1 LDFYSVEVLKMANQR
16 LTKQD
21 IVTAVA
27 EQAGLSRK
35 DAGSALDAVC
45 NTITDALASGD
56 SVGIVGF
63 GTFEVKLRQART
75 GRNPKT
81 GAELQIPAKNV
92 PSFRAGKKL
101 KDSVN

>member
-1 LDFYSVEVLKMANQR
+1 MANQR

-21 IVTAVA
+21 IVNAVA
-27 EQAGLSRK
+27 EQAELSRK

-45 NTITDALASGD
+45 DAITEALASGD

-63 GTFEVKLRQART
+63 GTFEVKQRQART

-101 KDSVN
+101 KDGVN

>member
-1 LDFYSVEVLKMANQR
+1 MTAAPSGEAGNGRGGMRRSPEGGPR
-16 LTKQD
+16 LP
-21 IVTAVA
+21 
-27 EQAGLSRK
+27 RK
-35 DAGSALDAVC
+35 DAGAALDAVC
-45 NTITDALASGD
+45 DTITDALASGD

-63 GTFEVKLRQART
+63 GTFEVKQRQART

-101 KDSVN
+101 KDGVN